1 MAKSTSPNSITS
13 LSEDWGKD
21 AANGLPFS
29 GQAVQDF
36 IKSQLGSKVGCWC
49 WSTNPDASNF
59 YHLWG
64 FATEADKEAYITAPE
79 DNADL
84 LLVNEALPIS
94 TVQGDSYGAYLW
106 TTVSSTNEFIVS
118 GDTLKVS

>member
-1 MAKSTSPNSITS
+1 MSKKTSPNSITS
-13 LSEDWGKD
+13 LSEDWAND

-36 IKSQLGSKVGCWC
+36 IKSQFGSKVGCWC
-49 WSTNPDASNF
+49 WSSSPDASNF

-64 FATEADKEAYITAPE
+64 FATEADKTAYLADPE
-79 DNADL
+79 GSAAL

-94 TVQGDSYGAYLW
+94 TVQGDSYEPTCGRTRQAA
-106 TTVSSTNEFIVS
+106 TSS
-118 GDTLKVS
+118 